1 MAWGMW
7 WSENIKHIGIIQ
19 DKEEWTRLV
28 IWIASWISWIK
39 TFILPRLR
47 VAFHVLRLNH
57 GSAAY
62 VPPAPRAKPKRGAAR
77 NAHRER
83 LPTQFQT
90 FKQWGATECYKRRC
104 ESIRKIPNPELL
116 RNQTRYLW
124 FHSYKLVPLFFLG
137 PRPQHFLN
145 VTHILAWS
153 FMTFTPNRSRQLRSG
168 PSPRRQVSAA
178 NSSRCHSCRQGRY
191 APSPDGSCS
200 LAFFFEMGQNL
211 WNYPLVI

>member
-1 MAWGMW
+1 MLPRPCWTVQRRRVRCMSCLSGSFSVAAWRISMNFNDFLVSSWTVLTCFGAWRMAWGR
-7 WSENIKHIGIIQ
+7 WSRLLKIKKNEQ
-19 DKEEWTRLV
+19 NE
-28 IWIASWISWIK
+28 
-39 TFILPRLR
+39 P
-47 VAFHVLRLNH
+47 
-57 GSAAY
+57 GS
-62 VPPAPRAKPKRGAAR
+62 
-77 NAHRER
+77 
-83 LPTQFQT
+83 
-90 FKQWGATECYKRRC
+90 
-104 ESIRKIPNPELL
+104 S
-116 RNQTRYLW
+116 RYLW